1 MLLIEAIDKARALL
15 NEELDQTRAFPD
27 NTSSFWKDSTLI
39 KYYNMVQEEVQN
51 LMVQSIEDYFVTQTF
66 LNITDGC
73 AGYQIPS
80 GTIKIRR
87 VEDAR
92 DANPVEIK
100 PVTINNKGVVS
111 SELGSSIAIGG
122 GGYYLKGTQL
132 VLTDTPAYTNAS
144 AIQVYYVKRL
154 IDVTASDG
162 ESEIPN
168 EYHNVFVYGIYRL
181 ALIQEQADPMFATI
195 EYDKQM
201 NKIKSYCEDR
211 QVQRPRRVK
220 SIYGDVDY

>member
-39 KYYNMVQEEVQN
+39 KYYNMIQEEVQN
-51 LMVQSIEDYFVTQTF
+51 VMIQSYEDYFVTQTF
-66 LNITDGC
+66 LNIVDGC

-92 DANPVEIK
+92 NTNPTEIK
-100 PVTINNKGVVS
+100 PVTINHKEVVTP
-111 SELGSSIAIGG
+111 ELGTAISVG
-122 GGYYLKGTQL
+122 GGYYLKGNQI

-144 AIQVYYVKRL
+144 AVQVYYVKRL

-168 EYHNVFVYGIYRL
+168 EYHNVFVYGMYRL

-195 EYDKQM
+195 EYEKQL
-201 NKIKSYCEDR
+201 NKIKAYCEDR

-220 SIYGDVDY
+220 SVYGDTDY

>member
-15 NEELDQTRAFPD
+15 NEELDQTRSFPD

-51 LMVQSIEDYFVTQTF
+51 MMVQSYEDYFVTQTF

-92 DANPVEIK
+92 NTTPTEIR
-100 PVTINNKGVVS
+100 PVTINNKEVIS
-111 SELGSSIAIGG
+111 SELGTAISIG
-122 GGYYLKGTQL
+122 GGYYLKGNQL
-132 VLTDTPAYTNAS
+132 VLTDTPAFTNAS

-162 ESEIPN
+162 VSEIPN

-181 ALIQEQADPMFATI
+181 ALIQEQADPTFATI
-195 EYDKQM
+195 EYEKQL
-201 NKIKSYCEDR
+201 NKIKTYCENR

-220 SIYGDVDY
+220 SVYGDVQY